1 MQKQVE
7 ELKLKLKEKD
17 TLVRISK
24 FKLNEVNRNIK
35 QGQLNLIHA
44 EKEKEN
50 AKNEPLPTLP
60 ETHMGNNQ

>member
-1 MQKQVE
+1 ME

-35 QGQLNLIHA
+35 QGQLNLVAA

-50 AKNEPLPTLP
+50 AKNEPLPQLQELHT
-60 ETHMGNNQ
+60 GNA